1 MRIINNT
8 DAYVDYSR
16 LSPTVGSGRIAPHHK
31 EDLAVPPGQYSFA
44 LVPENHH
51 FQVSGVESSAT
62 VEIAVTVKD

>member
-16 LSPTVGSGRIAPHHK
+16 LSPTVGSGRIAPHQK
-31 EDLAVPPGQYSFA
+31 EDLNVPPGPYSFS
-44 LVPENHH
+44 LVPGDGH
-51 FQVSGVESSAT
+51 FQVNEVKGSAT